1 MKTFATAVSGVDGH
15 STLVTVHTLLGG
27 LRGAALALL
36 VIGSLLSGCAIQNE
50 RGFNLDIDQAAL
62 FGRDIASFR
71 LQDGSSAT
79 VRAQGRQG
87 GGSQYSIKLEKHL
100 KVVNLGVAE
109 SMRFV
114 RAEQIDNRTV
124 AVLTRL
130 ERDCTK
136 TLLITIKDAD
146 VAYWTVKYGDCRKVP
161 ELSVDGDKFYLSYPG
176 VRFVYRAGEV
186 TKELATTVTAGAAA
200 APTSS
205 VKSEPVQPPP
215 APKLGSNAG
224 VVTDD
229 GAAPAARPAA
239 RAPSAPAPKPLDFPA
254 KEKKPVRIILD

>member
-1 MKTFATAVSGVDGH
+1 MSIP
-15 STLVTVHTLLGG
+15 S
-27 LRGAALALL
+27 LRGSLRCLTLALM

-50 RGFNLDIDQAAL
+50 RGFNPDIDQAAL
-62 FGRDIASFR
+62 IGRDIASFR

-79 VRAQGRQG
+79 LRALGRQA
-87 GGSQYSIKLEKHL
+87 GGSQYSIKLEKNL
-100 KVVNLGVAE
+100 KVVDLGVAE

-130 ERDCTK
+130 DRDCTK

-146 VAYWTVKYGDCRKVP
+146 VVYWTVRYGDCRKEP
-161 ELSVDGDKFYLSYPG
+161 ELRVDGDKLYLSYPG

-186 TKELATTVTAGAAA
+186 TKELTTTATAGASA
-200 APTSS
+200 APPSS
-205 VKSEPVQPPP
+205 VKSEPVLPPP

-224 VVTDD
+224 VVVSDV
-229 GAAPAARPAA
+229 AAPVARPAA
-239 RAPSAPAPKPLDFPA
+239 RAPSAPAATLPAQKTLDFST